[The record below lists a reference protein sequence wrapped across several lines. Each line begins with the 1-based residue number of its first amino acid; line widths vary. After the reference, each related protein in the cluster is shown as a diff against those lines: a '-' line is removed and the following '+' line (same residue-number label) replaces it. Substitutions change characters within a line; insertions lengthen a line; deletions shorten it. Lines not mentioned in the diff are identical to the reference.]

1 MFIRIYSRYLKH
13 YIIFKLSSLAV
24 IIFFC
29 SSMKIHRCAIEN
41 LVKFFLKKLLTFKK
55 LVCAQ
60 KMQEYVF
67 YTLMFLKK
75 FSKVRTC
82 HFSVVNLTVLTALHS
97 LYALT
102 RYARD
107 KKVSTTHEKVKNP
120 TEIYVLLLFF

>member
-1 MFIRIYSRYLKH
+1 MIYSRYLKH

-29 SSMKIHRCAIEN
+29 SSMKIRRGAIEN

-75 FSKVRTC
+75 IFQ
-82 HFSVVNLTVLTALHS
+82 SVFFENLSFFCCKFDSADCSTLTLRSHS
-97 LYALT
+97 L
-102 RYARD
+102 RSRQKIIP
-107 KKVSTTHEKVKNP
+107 KKSQ
-120 TEIYVLLLFF
+120 LLLKK

>member
-29 SSMKIHRCAIEN
+29 SSMKIHRCAVEN

-67 YTLMFLKK
+67 YTLISVFFENLSFFCCK
-75 FSKVRTC
+75 FDSADCST
-82 HFSVVNLTVLTALHS
+82 LTLRSHS
-97 LYALT
+97 L
-102 RYARD
+102 RSRQ
-107 KKVSTTHEKVKNP
+107 KIIPQKSQ
-120 TEIYVLLLFF
+120 LLMKYYY